1 MNLDYFFKKTM
12 DRKLTTIFAS
22 DVVGF
27 SKMMGM
33 DEVNTLKILKERR
46 EAIDGIIDEH
56 NGIIF
61 GSAGDSV
68 IAEFSSPIKAAEAA
82 VATQLKM
89 KTMNMDQAEP
99 DQMTFRVGINI
110 GDVMISDDNLF
121 GDAVNIA
128 ARLEAAAKPAGICVS
143 KTVFDMINRKIMVS
157 FEDAGDL
164 ELKNI
169 EFPIKAF
176 HVIENKG
183 TPRYTQDS
191 AEIQTQVKEVE
202 PGSVAVMFFKNLSN
216 DDEQEYFCE
225 GFSEDLLSMLSR
237 FNKLV
242 VISSHASFA
251 YREKSKSFKEI
262 GKELGVRY
270 IIHGSVRKLGPKMRI
285 NANLVSTENENS
297 IWSNNFDLSVDEIF
311 DVQDEIAEQIVS
323 TIVGRVEADHLN
335 AIKTKRPENM
345 DAYDLILKGLEYAKK
360 GNVIKENTEN
370 AVKLFEQAIEAE
382 PSYARAHA
390 WRACSLSNLADWEE
404 NPDPDM
410 FASAIESANLAL
422 ELDPNEP
429 EVHRIMGSIKLWFE
443 RDYDMGK
450 YHFEK
455 ARELCPS
462 DVFIICRYATMLIYF
477 GEFDKALSEL
487 ARAMR
492 LDPFSHDLLFGAEAL
507 CHYWLGNYDKAITS
521 FKKVKV
527 LKAHLFYMALSYLK
541 KEDKAMADQK
551 LKEARAMTGM
561 DIESFVKSEPYKDQE
576 QINALMVDLESIGD

>member
-1 MNLDYFFKKTM
+1 M

-33 DEVNTLKILKERR
+33 DEVKTLTILKERR
-46 EAIDGIIDEH
+46 EAIDGIIHEH
-56 NGIIF
+56 GGIIF

-89 KTMNMDQAEP
+89 KTMNVDQAES

-183 TPRYTQDS
+183 TPRFTQDS
-191 AEIQTQVKEVE
+191 AEIHTEVKEAE

-297 IWSNNFDLSVDEIF
+297 IWSNNFDLSVNEVF
-311 DVQDEIAEQIVS
+311 DVQDQIAEEIVS

-390 WRACSLSNLADWEE
+390 WRACSLGNLADWEE
-404 NPDPDM
+404 NPDPEM
-410 FASAIESANLAL
+410 FSSAIESANLAL

-443 RDYDMGK
+443 RDHELGK

-462 DVFIICRYATMLIYF
+462 DVYIISRYATMLIYF

-487 ARAMR
+487 SRAMR
-492 LDPFSHDLLFGAEAL
+492 LDPFSHDLLFGPEGL
-507 CHYWLGNYDKAITS
+507 CHYWLGNYNQAVDS
-521 FKKVKV
+521 FRKVKV
-527 LKAHLFYMALSYLK
+527 LKNHLFYLALTYMK
-541 KEDKAMADQK
+541 KGDRDTAQEK
-551 LKEARAMTGM
+551 LKEAQAVTGL
-561 DIESFVKSEPYKDQE
+561 DIASFVSSEPYVSKETIETLKD
-576 QINALMVDLESIGD
+576 DLQDITG

>member
-576 QINALMVDLESIGD
+576 QIKALMVDLESIGD

>member
-1 MNLDYFFKKTM
+1 M

-33 DEVNTLKILKERR
+33 DEVKTLIILKERR
-46 EAIDGIIDEH
+46 EAIDGIIHEH
-56 NGIIF
+56 GGIIF

-89 KTMNMDQAEP
+89 KTMNVDQAES

-183 TPRYTQDS
+183 TPRFTQDS
-191 AEIQTQVKEVE
+191 AEIHTEVKESE

-216 DDEQEYFCE
+216 DEEQEYFCE

-297 IWSNNFDLSVDEIF
+297 IWSNNFDLSVDEVF
-311 DVQDEIAEQIVS
+311 DVQDQIAEEIVS

-390 WRACSLSNLADWEE
+390 WRACSLGNLADWEE

-443 RDYDMGK
+443 RDHELGK

-462 DVFIICRYATMLIYF
+462 DVYIISRYATMLIYF

-487 ARAMR
+487 VRAMR
-492 LDPFSHDLLFGAEAL
+492 LDPFSHDLLFGPEGL
-507 CHYWLGNYDKAITS
+507 CHYWLGNYDNAITS

-541 KEDKAMADQK
+541 KEDKEMADQK

-576 QINALMVDLESIGD
+576 RINALMVDLESIGD

>member
-1 MNLDYFFKKTM
+1 M

-33 DEVNTLKILKERR
+33 DEVKTLIILKERR
-46 EAIDGIIDEH
+46 EAIDGIIHEH
-56 NGIIF
+56 GGIIF

-89 KTMNMDQAEP
+89 KTMNVDQAES

-183 TPRYTQDS
+183 TPRFTQDS
-191 AEIQTQVKEVE
+191 AEIQTQVKEAE

-297 IWSNNFDLSVDEIF
+297 IWSNNFDLSVNEVF
-311 DVQDEIAEQIVS
+311 DVQDQIAEEIVS

-370 AVKLFEQAIEAE
+370 AVKLFEQAIEVE

-390 WRACSLSNLADWEE
+390 WRACSLGNLADWEE

-443 RDYDMGK
+443 RDHELGK

-462 DVFIICRYATMLIYF
+462 DVYIISRYATMLIYF

-487 ARAMR
+487 VRAMR
-492 LDPFSHDLLFGAEAL
+492 LDPFSHDLLFGPEGL
-507 CHYWLGNYDKAITS
+507 CHYWLGNYNQAVDS
-521 FKKVKV
+521 FRKVKV
-527 LKAHLFYMALSYLK
+527 LKNHLFYLALTYLK
-541 KEDKAMADQK
+541 KGDRDTAQEK
-551 LKEARAMTGM
+551 LKEAQAVTGL
-561 DIESFVKSEPYKDQE
+561 DIASFVNSEPYVSKETIETLKNELQGRE
-576 QINALMVDLESIGD
+576 V

>member
-477 GEFDKALSEL
+477 GEFEKALGEL
-487 ARAMR
+487 ERAMR

-551 LKEARAMTGM
+551 LKEARAKTGM

-576 QINALMVDLESIGD
+576 QIKALMVDLESIGD

>member
-1 MNLDYFFKKTM
+1 M

-27 SKMMGM
+27 SKMMGT
-33 DEVNTLKILKERR
+33 DEVKTLNILQERR
-46 EAIDGIIDEH
+46 QVIDSIIDEQG
-56 NGIIF
+56 GIIF

-68 IAEFSSPIKAAEAA
+68 IAEFASPIKAAEAA
-82 VATQLKM
+82 IATQLKM
-89 KTMNMDQAEP
+89 KTMNQDQDEEN
-99 DQMTFRVGINI
+99 QMTFRVGINI
-110 GDVMISDDNLF
+110 GDVMVTADNLF

-157 FEDAGDL
+157 FEDAGEL

-176 HVIENKG
+176 HVIQNKG

-191 AEIQTQVKEVE
+191 AEIQREVKEAE

-225 GFSEDLLSMLSR
+225 GFSEDLLSMLAR

-251 YREKSKSFKEI
+251 YREKSKNFKEI
-262 GKELGVRY
+262 GRELGVRY

-285 NANLVSTENENS
+285 TANLISTEHENS
-297 IWSNNFDLSVDEIF
+297 IWSNNYDLSIDEVF
-311 DVQDEIAEQIVS
+311 EVQDKIVEEIVA
-323 TIVGRVEADHLN
+323 TIVGRVEADSLN
-335 AIKTKRPENM
+335 ALATKRPENM
-345 DAYDLILKGLEYAKK
+345 AAYDLVLQGLEYAKK
-360 GNVIKENTEN
+360 GNVIKENIEK
-370 AVKLFEQAIEAE
+370 AVQLFEQAIAAE

-390 WRACSLSNLADWEE
+390 WRACSLGNLADWEE
-404 NPDPDM
+404 NPDPDL
-410 FASAIESANLAL
+410 FSKAIKSANLAL

-429 EVHRIMGSIKLWFE
+429 EVHRVMGSIKLWFE
-443 RDYDMGK
+443 RDYELGK

-462 DVFIICRYATMLIYF
+462 DVYIISRYATMLIYF
-477 GEFDKALSEL
+477 GEFEKALAEL
-487 ARAMR
+487 ERAMR

-507 CHYWLGNYDKAITS
+507 CHYWLRDYDQAIIS

-527 LKAHLFYMALSYLK
+527 LKTHLFYLALTYLK
-541 KEDKAMADQK
+541 KGDRETAQEK
-551 LKEARAMTGM
+551 LKESRAMTGM
-561 DIESFVKSEPYKDQE
+561 DIESFIKSEPYENKDR
-576 QINALMVDLESIGD
+576 INGLMADLDSINN

>member
-121 GDAVNIA
+121 GDAVYIA

-477 GEFDKALSEL
+477 GEFEKALGEL

-527 LKAHLFYMALSYLK
+527 LKAHLFYMALTYLK
-541 KEDKAMADQK
+541 KEDKKMADQK
-551 LKEARAMTGM
+551 LKEARAKTGM

-576 QINALMVDLESIGD
+576 QIKALMVDLESIGD